1 MAAARAPAAG
11 VQGLRMASEA
21 WRLPRYTD
29 DRKPY
34 SAAEGAEWSEALPM
48 VKQPRRNAIVPRAA
62 RADRLSK
69 VDDGVRIV
77 QAPSRAFPDA
87 RHIVD
92 TATRAAV
99 ATDPD
104 NVIVRW
110 NDESAALLGLS
121 AREVIGHNLQDVIRA
136 RDTFGN
142 SLCRHHC
149 AFHSMVRAGA
159 APENFELDL
168 VSATGERVRVA
179 VSVVVVL
186 GPLADE
192 YSLVYLMTPIRR
204 RRRADEAIE
213 RVLAERDPVGR
224 TPTGAQE
231 RGRRHQPRLTSR
243 QKEALALMVLGRNSM
258 EMAEEMGVSVNT
270 VRSHVQAVLK
280 ALQVSTRL
288 EAVSRAL
295 KDRLL

>member
-1 MAAARAPAAG
+1 MAK
-11 VQGLRMASEA
+11 S
-21 WRLPRYTD
+21 TD
-29 DRKPY
+29 RD
-34 SAAEGAEWSEALPM
+34 
-48 VKQPRRNAIVPRAA
+48 AIVPRTA

-69 VDDGVRIV
+69 VDSGVRV
-77 QAPSRAFPDA
+77 LQVPSLAFPDA
-87 RHIVD
+87 RRIVD
-92 TATRAAV
+92 KATRAAV

-104 NVIVRW
+104 NVITRW
-110 NDESAALLGLS
+110 NDESATLLGFT
-121 AREVIGHNLQDVIRA
+121 AREVVGRNLQEVIRA

-142 SLCRHHC
+142 PLCHHHC

-168 VSATGERVRVA
+168 FTMNEDKIRVA

-186 GPLADE
+186 GPMADE

-213 RVLAERDPVGR
+213 RVLAERAPVGR
-224 TPTGAQE
+224 TPTGAEE

-243 QKEALALMVLGRNSM
+243 QKEVLALMVLGRNSM
-258 EMAEEMGVSVNT
+258 EMADEMGVSVNT

-280 ALQVSTRL
+280 ALQVSNRL

-295 KDRLL
+295 KERIL